1 MRCHNFLKR
10 GKTRGTKRRLVFV
23 LRLIGWKDGA
33 GSFDESQGAVE
44 PKQTQIALY
53 TSIEIS
59 LSKQLFNKPFR
70 DSPRPMQE
78 ENH

>member
-1 MRCHNFLKR
+1 MRSQNFLKR
-10 GKTRGTKRRLVFV
+10 AKTRVTKWRLVFV

-33 GSFDESQGAVE
+33 VSFDESQGAVE
-44 PKQTQIALY
+44 PKQTQIALN

-59 LSKQLFNKPFR
+59 LFKQLFHKPFR
-70 DSPRPMQE
+70 DSPRPMRE